1 MKTKV
6 GVEDSMDNEDIMNTL
21 KKVAGLFEV
30 YHVTTFRGYRTNS
43 KGITQEL
50 TIDILDSEGQYTCI
64 VTSNDGKTTTGNP
77 GASLDLVL
85 RTVHWADLD
94 K

>member
-1 MKTKV
+1 MN
-6 GVEDSMDNEDIMNTL
+6 NEEIMNTL
-21 KKVAGLFEV
+21 REVAGLFGI
-30 YHVTTFRGYRTNS
+30 YHVTTFRGLRNNS
-43 KGITQEL
+43 KGTTQEL

-64 VTSNDGKTTTGNP
+64 VTSDDGKKTTGNP
-77 GASLDLVL
+77 GSPLDLVL